1 VYERVLLFGA
11 IDRIISVEPNESVYR
26 VDRIHIYELVV
37 CVCKFVTTNE
47 VKKKIQKK
55 NERRTRAMENDRY

>member
-1 VYERVLLFGA
+1 MYERVLLFGA

-26 VDRIHIYELVV
+26 VDRIHIYELAVY
-37 CVCKFVTTNE
+37 VCKFGTTNE